1 MQAYGSFY
9 LLNNS
14 FVPLDFTVLVDTA
27 KIIYSIVIEWD
38 ANMYNS
44 KIKNI
49 SIHED
54 LA

>member
-14 FVPLDFTVLVDTA
+14 FVPLDLTVLVDTA

-38 ANMYNS
+38 VNMFDC
-44 KIKNI
+44 KIKNM